1 MDVIE
6 KKVSND
12 NDNDDNDDKGL
23 KSGSLGDCMCVWSIE
38 IAGERFDGS
47 FVVGSVPSHRVSICL
62 RNPCPNPEGTEREPL
77 MKVWN
82 TGSGGGRRADEGS
95 KADLDKGGGGRWDW
109 EGGGCEEVGVIVRKV
124 DVIGREETGEERH
137 ETH

>member
-1 MDVIE
+1 
-6 KKVSND
+6 
-12 NDNDDNDDKGL
+12 
-23 KSGSLGDCMCVWSIE
+23 
-38 IAGERFDGS
+38 
-47 FVVGSVPSHRVSICL
+47 
-62 RNPCPNPEGTEREPL
+62 

-95 KADLDKGGGGRWDW
+95 KADLDKGGGGRCDC

-124 DVIGREETGEERH
+124 GVIGREGREGREGRRRGRRRH